1 MKMPP
6 RWADKFLEWYCN
18 PDLIEDL
25 QGDLHERFNRRVIH
39 NGIFIAKLLFILDVF
54 SFCRPYIF
62 QRTNRNY
69 KTTPMFRSYLIVAWR
84 NALRN
89 KVFSFI
95 NIIGLAVGMAV
106 VLMIYQYIQAER
118 SYDLFHENASRL
130 YRVPIQYSGTLAAG
144 PSATSH
150 PSIGPAMKAEFPEV
164 EDFARLI
171 RASQFFSAITLTYEG
186 HPNGPITFNE
196 ELVFLAD
203 NPFLSMFSF
212 PLLEGDTSA
221 LREMRSVVLRKEI
234 AQKYFGNKPA
244 VGNILLL
251 NRMPV
256 KVTAVVEVPENSH
269 LQFNALLSSSL
280 MGPNFG
286 YDEWAWPEFYNYV
299 LLKPGASRDNLEAK
313 LPAFLEKYSTKVW
326 KQHNFKSHIWLQ
338 PITDIH
344 LKSNYTLEQS
354 ANGSERTVFFMSML
368 GFFIL
373 VVAWINYIN
382 LSTAKALERSKEVGL
397 RKISGA
403 SQIQLIKQFF
413 VDALLVNIF
422 SIMLAAIITIAATPY
437 FESLI
442 GRNFSQTLIESGT
455 FYTPSFWVTVVL
467 TLLVGIAVVGFY
479 PALVLS
485 SFNPA
490 IVLKGKF
497 IKSGK
502 GTLVRKGMV
511 VFQYVLSIFLI
522 AGTVTMTMQM
532 NFIQKQD
539 LGYSKEQMLVVRASP
554 IGDSTYWMRVNQ
566 FINSVRQLPQ
576 VKQVAG
582 STEVPG
588 HVIVERNNVRRVT
601 QDEAGSVGTFF
612 IKTDENFFSTYGM
625 KILAGRNLTEQD
637 KFIYVPGDVDPS
649 QPKIITDDGYLL
661 SGVSNRIMINEA
673 LAQSLGFKTPEDA
686 IHEKVVFEQGRKFVG
701 EITGV
706 ISNHNQLSLHEK
718 YQPIIYYFPRNN
730 FWPYFS
736 IKIDVLESEASP
748 LISQVG
754 KLFSDAFPNSAY
766 DYFFLDDHFNNQYKN
781 DVQFARVFG
790 VFTILA
796 IIISSLGLLGLGIF
810 SVSQRIKEIGIR
822 RVLGSSVGGILFL
835 FSRDSFWLLVI
846 AYGISLPAIILG
858 VSQWLENFAF
868 HVGYQW
874 QMFVF
879 PPMLLLVISLLTIV
893 FVTVKSAAINP
904 AVSLKA
910 E

>member
-1 MKMPP
+1 
-6 RWADKFLEWYCN
+6 
-18 PDLIEDL
+18 
-25 QGDLHERFNRRVIH
+25 
-39 NGIFIAKLLFILDVF
+39 
-54 SFCRPYIF
+54 
-62 QRTNRNY
+62 
-69 KTTPMFRSYLIVAWR
+69 
-84 NALRN
+84 
-89 KVFSFI
+89 
-95 NIIGLAVGMAV
+95 MAV
-106 VLMIYQYIQAER
+106 VLMIYQYIQVEQ
-118 SYDLFHENASRL
+118 SYDLFHTNASRL
-130 YRVPIQYSGTLAAG
+130 YRVPIQYSGALASG

-164 EDFARLI
+164 ENFARLI

-186 HPNGPITFNE
+186 DPNGPITFNE
-196 ELVFLAD
+196 ERVFLAD
-203 NPFLSMFSF
+203 KPFLSMFSF
-212 PLLEGDTSA
+212 PLIEGDTSA
-221 LREMRSVVLRKEI
+221 LEDMRSVVLRKEI
-234 AQKYFGNKPA
+234 ARKYFGDKPA

-256 KVTAVVEVPENSH
+256 KVTAVVDVPENSH

-299 LLKPGASRDNLEAK
+299 LLKPGASRDNLESK
-313 LPAFLEKYSTKVW
+313 LPAFMEKYSANIW

-344 LKSNYTLEQS
+344 LKSDYTLEQS
-354 ANGSERTVFFMSML
+354 TNGSDRKVFFLSML
-368 GFFIL
+368 GIFIL
-373 VVAWINYIN
+373 VIAWINYIN

-397 RKISGA
+397 RKVSGA
-403 SQIQLIKQFF
+403 SQMQLIMQFF
-413 VDALLVNIF
+413 FDAILVNIF
-422 SIMLAAIITIAATPY
+422 SIVLAAIIFIVATPY
-437 FESLI
+437 LESLV
-442 GRNFSQTLIESGT
+442 GLDFSRTLIASGT
-455 FYTPSFWVTVVL
+455 FYTPSFWITVVL

-497 IKSGK
+497 TKSSK
-502 GTLVRKGMV
+502 GTLLRKGMV

-532 NFIQKQD
+532 NFMQNQD
-539 LGYSKEQMLVVRASP
+539 LGYDKEQMLVVRATS
-554 IGDSTYWMRVNQ
+554 IGDSTYGRRVNQ

-576 VKQVAG
+576 VKQIAG

-601 QDEAGSVGTFF
+601 QDEAGAVGTFF
-612 IKTDENFFSTYGM
+612 NNTDENFLSTYGM

-637 KFIYVPGDVDPS
+637 RFIYVPRDVDPNE
-649 QPKIITDDGYLL
+649 PKIISDDGYLL
-661 SGVSNRIMINEA
+661 SGAPNRIMINEA

-686 IHEKVVFEQGRKFVG
+686 LNEKVVFELGRKFVG
-701 EITGV
+701 QITAV

-718 YQPIIYYFPRNN
+718 YQPIIYFFPTND

-736 IKIDVLESEASP
+736 IKIDISESQASP
-748 LISQVG
+748 LISEVG
-754 KLFSDAFPNSAY
+754 KLFSDAFPNAAY

-781 DVQFARVFG
+781 DVRFSKIFG

-796 IIISSLGLLGLGIF
+796 IIITSLGLLGLGIF
-810 SVSQRIKEIGIR
+810 SVSQRIREIGIR
-822 RVLGSSVGGILFL
+822 RVLGSSVGGILLL
-835 FSRDSFWLLVI
+835 FSKDSFWLFVI
-846 AYGISLPAIILG
+846 AYGISLPAIIL
-858 VSQWLENFAF
+858 SINKWFENFAF

-879 PPMLLLVISLLTIV
+879 PPLLLMMISLVTIF
-893 FVTVKSAAINP
+893 FVTVKSAVMSPAI
-904 AVSLKA
+904 SLKS